1 MPDDTTITPNT
12 AIVSDDAFDQLQHRF
27 TQRYNDI
34 FSNDL
39 AEKTVVV
46 IPSISVDQEILQ
58 TIKGAVYYE
67 ERMLCMLLLLRMP
80 RTRVI
85 YVTSMPIDNR
95 IVDYYLHLL
104 PGITGYHA
112 RERLTMLSCY
122 DASSRSL
129 TEKILERPRLIK
141 RIRDHISNI
150 DMAHMACFNVTDNE
164 KALALALNT
173 PIFGCDPKL
182 LALGTKTGSRQI
194 FKKAGIQFPKGAE
207 GLKNESDLVAALTEL
222 KKNDPAL
229 RKAVV
234 KMNDGFSGEGNALF
248 SYNGLD
254 ANDAA
259 LDKSISAKLLE
270 NLKTVASDISSKQF
284 MEMFNNMGGV
294 AEEFIEGEIKES
306 PSVQCRINPSGDADI
321 LSTHDQLL
329 GGESN
334 QVYLGSSFPADA
346 AYSVDIA
353 EMSKTVTD
361 ELQKEGVLGR
371 FAIDFISVKRPTGW
385 DHYAIEINLRKGGT
399 THPFIM
405 LQFLTGGKFD
415 WRKGLFELPDGQTR
429 CYFTSDNVVNPKF
442 RGLTPQDLIDIAMYN
457 QIQYDPARQTG
468 VMFHMIGALS
478 QFGKLGLVC
487 IGKTVEEAKGFY
499 EKTVEVLEREG
510 G

>member
-1 MPDDTTITPNT
+1 MP
-12 AIVSDDAFDQLQHRF
+12 DAFDQLQQRF
-27 TQRYNDI
+27 AERYDDI
-34 FSNDL
+34 MSNDL

-46 IPSISVDQEILQ
+46 IPSISVDQEILL

-104 PGITGYHA
+104 PGITAYHA

-122 DASSRSL
+122 DASARSL

-141 RIRDHISNI
+141 RIRDHINNEE
-150 DMAHMACFNVTDNE
+150 MTHMACFNVTDQE
-164 KALALALNT
+164 KTLALELNT

-182 LALGTKTGSRQI
+182 LALGTKTGSRLL
-194 FKKAGIQFPKGAE
+194 FRKAGIQLPKGVE
-207 GLKNESDLVAALTEL
+207 GLRNEKDIVAALARL
-222 KKNDPAL
+222 KKDDPAI

-248 SYNGLD
+248 SYNDLD
-254 ANDAA
+254 ANDP
-259 LDKSISAKLLE
+259 SLE
-270 NLKTVASDISSKQF
+270 NNISQQLSIYLKTVASDISSKQF
-284 MEMFNNMGGV
+284 IEMFNGMGGV
-294 AEEFIEGEIKES
+294 VEEFIEGEIKES

-334 QVYLGSSFPADA
+334 QVFLGSSFPASA
-346 AYSVDIA
+346 EYTVAIA
-353 EMSKTVTD
+353 EMGKLVTD

-371 FAIDFISVKRPTGW
+371 FAIDFISVKHATGW
-385 DHYAIEINLRKGGT
+385 KHYALEINLRKGGT

-405 LQFLTGGKFD
+405 LQFLTGGHFD
-415 WRKGLFELPDGQTR
+415 WRNGLFVLPDGQTR
-429 CYFTSDNVVNPKF
+429 CYFASDNVVNPKYK
-442 RGLTPQDLIDIAMYN
+442 GLTPQDLIDIAIYN
-457 QIQYDPARQTG
+457 QIQYDPSKQTG

-478 QFGKLGLVC
+478 QYGKLGMVC
-487 IGKTVEEAKGFY
+487 IGKTAEEAKEFY
-499 EKTVEVLEREG
+499 NKTIAVLDKESE
-510 G
+510 